1 MKKIFIIIAIA
12 LSLNACNA
20 QDAQLN
26 EAKQKLEQSQTD
38 LSHARA
44 LLDTVKL
51 KYEEKLSQYSD
62 TVKRLE
68 DQVEAYEILLADCPD
83 TNLVNDL
90 FRQKARLEIQ
100 IANMKIEEQN
110 SYNLMLKFQELSD
123 AWLKAYQQAHPD
135 AEFLKE

>member
-26 EAKQKLEQSQTD
+26 EAKQKLEQSQAD
-38 LSHARA
+38 LSNARA
-44 LLDTVKL
+44 LLDTVKF

-68 DQVEAYEILLADCPD
+68 DQVKAYEILLADCPD

-90 FRQKARLEIQ
+90 FKQKARLEIQ

-123 AWLKAYQQAHPD
+123 AWLKAYEKAHPD

>member
-1 MKKIFIIIAIA
+1 MKKYFLIIAIA

-26 EAKQKLEQSQTD
+26 EAKQKLEQSQAD
-38 LSHARA
+38 LSNARA
-44 LLDTVKL
+44 LLDTVKF
-51 KYEEKLSQYSD
+51 KYEFKLAQYSD

-68 DQVEAYEILLADCPD
+68 DQVEAYEILLAECPD

-90 FRQKARLEIQ
+90 FRQKSALEIQ

-123 AWLKAYQQAHPD
+123 AWLKAYEQAHPD